1 MSSPDDKTVI
11 GTRSSTRLP
20 DQPGAAEGMDPERTI
35 VVQKP
40 APDENRHHA
49 LPAGTRIAEFEIVG
63 LIGEGGFG
71 IVYLAWD
78 TQLRRNVA
86 LKEYMPT
93 ALASR
98 VGIAEVAVKSQRHEE
113 TFRAGMKSFINEAQ
127 LLAQF
132 DHHSLV
138 KVYRFWEANG
148 TAYMVMPY
156 YDGITLREELRKR
169 DAPPDEA
176 WLRAL
181 LKPLLEALAVLHR
194 AQCFH
199 RDIAPDNIMLLKQG
213 GRPLLLDF
221 GAARRVIGDMT
232 QALTVILKPGYAP
245 VEQYAEVPSMK
256 QGPWT
261 DLYALAAVVYF
272 AIVGKTPPPSVGRL
286 MGDACVPLATA
297 AAGRYPDTFL
307 QAIDHALA
315 VRPEDR
321 PQNVSALAAELG
333 IPIQIDDAE
342 QDDDATVV
350 PDNGDAGRSRT
361 AALNPSSQ
369 AASGGAASRGGSGD
383 ARAPMGTAATAGT
396 VGVQGAP
403 GTQGGAARSGG
414 ATGTVGGSSSV
425 GPMDGQGS
433 GKRPT
438 FIVAAVVCVVALGAL
453 GGWFAL
459 RPSAPSTAPGGSH
472 AVSSPPAAALAASG
486 ATPPAAAPSAAAS
499 APPEQTATPASAP
512 LASTGAPAS
521 ADTGEPGAPP
531 AAVIPPWSAASEFD
545 RIATLA
551 DPSIHVFA
559 ALRSRTARID
569 KDYLQFRIT
578 SSLAGYAYVF
588 MVDSGGQY
596 LQLFPNDYDKN
607 NAVSA
612 GQTLSLP
619 RAKWQMVAAA
629 PTGPNHFLVI
639 VSPVP
644 RDFSAGGI
652 QSGQVFA
659 TFPAD
664 AQREAAAR
672 RTPTYSPFAGKP
684 NCAAGASTC
693 PDKFG
698 AATFT
703 IDIVKSSG

>member
-1 MSSPDDKTVI
+1 
-11 GTRSSTRLP
+11 
-20 DQPGAAEGMDPERTI
+20 
-35 VVQKP
+35 
-40 APDENRHHA
+40 
-49 LPAGTRIAEFEIVG
+49 

-98 VGIAEVAVKSQRHEE
+98 VGIAEVSVKSQRHEE
-113 TFRAGMKSFINEAQ
+113 TFRAGLKSFINEAQ

-156 YDGITLREELRKR
+156 YDGVTLREELRKR

-194 AQCFH
+194 AQCYH
-199 RDIAPDNIMLLKQG
+199 RDIAPDNIMLLKHS

-307 QAIDHALA
+307 RAIDHALA

-321 PQNVSALAAELG
+321 PQNVSVLAAELG
-333 IPIQIDDAE
+333 IPIRIDDAADDA
-342 QDDDATVV
+342 QDDDVATDLHDKDSASRRATAIN
-350 PDNGDAGRSRT
+350 PPAG
-361 AALNPSSQ
+361 
-369 AASGGAASRGGSGD
+369 AASGGTASRAGNGESGMP
-383 ARAPMGTAATAGT
+383 AAAVGT
-396 VGVQGAP
+396 GA
-403 GTQGGAARSGG
+403 GAARTGATTG
-414 ATGTVGGSSSV
+414 ATGATGATGNASTIE
-425 GPMDGQGS
+425 PIDGRHS
-433 GKRPT
+433 GKRPAL
-438 FIVAAVVCVVALGAL
+438 IAAAVVCVVALGAL

-459 RPSAPSTAPGGSH
+459 RPSATSTVSGGPR
-472 AVSSPPAAALAASG
+472 AVSSPPVATLAASG
-486 ATPPAAAPSAAAS
+486 ATHPAAPATAPPEQPATTASTPLASTSAPASSSTSAPPAPPAAA
-499 APPEQTATPASAP
+499 
-512 LASTGAPAS
+512 
-521 ADTGEPGAPP
+521 
-531 AAVIPPWSAASEFD
+531 VPPWSAASEFD
-545 RIATLA
+545 RITTLA
-551 DPSIHVFA
+551 DPSIHVYA

-569 KDYLQFRIT
+569 KDFLQFRIT
-578 SSLAGYAYVF
+578 SNRTGYAYVF

-596 LQLFPNDYDKN
+596 LQLFPNDYDRN
-607 NAVSA
+607 NAIAA

-629 PTGPNHFLVI
+629 PTGPNHFLVL
-639 VSPVP
+639 VSLVP
-644 RDFSAGGI
+644 RNFSDSGI

-659 TFPAD
+659 TFPAE
-664 AQREAAAR
+664 AQRDAAAR

-684 NCAAGASTC
+684 SCAAGASTC
-693 PDKFG
+693 PDTFG

>member
-11 GTRSSTRLP
+11 GSRSSSLP
-20 DQPGAAEGMDPERTI
+20 GQQGAAEGMDPERTI

-49 LPAGTRIAEFEIVG
+49 LPVGTRIAEFEIVG

-98 VGIAEVAVKSQRHEE
+98 VGIAEVSVKSQRHEE

-156 YDGITLREELRKR
+156 YDGVTLREELRTR

-199 RDIAPDNIMLLKQG
+199 RDIAPDNIMLLKHG

-321 PQNVSALAAELG
+321 PQNVAALAAELG
-333 IPIQIDDAE
+333 IPIQIDDAA
-342 QDDDATVV
+342 QDADVTVPPPDNDDAR
-350 PDNGDAGRSRT
+350 RSRT
-361 AALNPSSQ
+361 TALHPSSDV
-369 AASGGAASRGGSGD
+369 ASGGAASRAGSGD
-383 ARAPMGTAATAGT
+383 SRAPTGTAGAG
-396 VGVQGAP
+396 
-403 GTQGGAARSGG
+403 GGAARSVATTG
-414 ATGTVGGSSSV
+414 AAGTAGTSSTI
-425 GPMDGQGS
+425 GPIDGQRT
-433 GKRPT
+433 GKRPAL
-438 FIVAAVVCVVALGAL
+438 IAAAVVCVVALGAL

-459 RPSAPSTAPGGSH
+459 RPSAPSTVPGGSH
-472 AVSSPPAAALAASG
+472 AVSSPPVATLAASG
-486 ATPPAAAPSAAAS
+486 STPAATAAT
-499 APPEQTATPASAP
+499 APPEQPATTASAP
-512 LASTGAPAS
+512 LASTSAPAS
-521 ADTGEPGAPP
+521 SVTSEPGAPP

-607 NAVSA
+607 NTIAA

-629 PTGPNHFLVI
+629 PTGPNHFLVL

-644 RDFSAGGI
+644 RDFSASGI

-664 AQREAAAR
+664 AQRDAAAR